1 MVCLVW
7 TSASVISVAAE
18 YCVLVTVVSDPLLPL
33 TGVLPVCLGS
43 GDKGSSLL
51 PAGSSGMKTPSPRP
65 HADWEL
71 V

>member
-33 TGVLPVCLGS
+33 TGVLPACLGS

-51 PAGSSGMKTPSPRP
+51 PAG
-65 HADWEL
+65 
-71 V
+71 